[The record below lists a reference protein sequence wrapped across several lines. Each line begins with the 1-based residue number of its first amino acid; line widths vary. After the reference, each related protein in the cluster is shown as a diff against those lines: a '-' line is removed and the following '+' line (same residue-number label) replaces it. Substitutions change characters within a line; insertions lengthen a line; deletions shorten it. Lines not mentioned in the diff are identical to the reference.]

1 MAIYYNQKYSIK
13 SKFKEGDKVYLF
25 KKNIKIKRL
34 NNKLNYKKLGLFKI
48 NKKIRFINYKFK
60 LLKIIKIYLV
70 FYISFLELVSLNIFI
85 VPVMKV

>member
-13 SKFKEGDKVYLF
+13 YKFKEGDKVYLF